1 MPETVL
7 YIEASCKQDR
17 LGPYPCGTDSVVKDR
32 QQGNEQKK
40 KAKSR
45 LINTVEEPRWLIE
58 KKMGWF
64 FRYKSFLGDG

>member
-45 LINTVEEPRWLIE
+45 LINTVEELRWLIE
-58 KKMGWF
+58 KKWGGSLDIRAF
-64 FRYKSFLGDG
+64 